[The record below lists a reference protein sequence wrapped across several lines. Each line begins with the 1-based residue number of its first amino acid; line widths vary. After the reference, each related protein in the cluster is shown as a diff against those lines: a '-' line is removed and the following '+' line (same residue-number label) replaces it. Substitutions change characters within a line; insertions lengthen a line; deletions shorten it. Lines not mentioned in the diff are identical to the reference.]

1 MLCFNSQIKIEKAVG
16 TVPGKFKGLA
26 FGKGYVIQKKAVPK
40 SGKII
45 FICRNFQ
52 AHIFMRINNL
62 QGRKYKMDKCPKCCF
77 ERNQGDKSCPQCGV
91 IYEIYDYYL
100 NQRKLDEEKE
110 KQYIVCPS
118 CGTDVL
124 KNSAVCPNC
133 EGLLCF
139 DSAAASYEERLE
151 RLKTY
156 SFGQTVLRE
165 REYFFEKIYT
175 EQEMNPQIRYFALY
189 SLLFSCTYGLVLG
202 MFAGKMQIMA
212 AFIKIPLLLFGTLGI
227 CLPALYLLNILVGS
241 KLSFRQTLTL
251 LLGSN
256 YLMSVFLASLSPIL
270 FFFIILTTA
279 KRFISILNVIIFC
292 IAGFFALRLIK
303 GGMRYL
309 TVRSDYSPKFF
320 IIEIW
325 FIIYVMVG
333 IQFAWILR
341 PFIGEKG
348 EKFAF
353 FRDIEGNFYLAISQI
368 ISDFFR

>member
-1 MLCFNSQIKIEKAVG
+1 
-16 TVPGKFKGLA
+16 
-26 FGKGYVIQKKAVPK
+26 
-40 SGKII
+40 
-45 FICRNFQ
+45 
-52 AHIFMRINNL
+52 
-62 QGRKYKMDKCPKCCF
+62 MDKCPKCCF
-77 ERNQGDKSCPQCGV
+77 ERKPEDKTCPQCGV

-124 KNSAVCPNC
+124 KNSTVCPNC

-139 DSAAASYEERLE
+139 DSAATSYEERLE

-189 SLLFSCTYGLVLG
+189 SLIFSCTYGFFLG
-202 MFAGKMQIMA
+202 MFTGKLQILA

-251 LLGSN
+251 LLGST
-256 YLMSVFLASLSPIL
+256 YVMSVFLASLSPIL
-270 FFFIILTTA
+270 FFFIILTAA
-279 KRFISILNVIIFC
+279 KRFISILNVVIFC
-292 IAGFFALRLIK
+292 IAGFFALRLIWK
-303 GGMRYL
+303 GMRYL

-320 IIEIW
+320 IIQIW
-325 FIIYVMVG
+325 FLIYIMVG
-333 IQFAWILR
+333 IQLAWILR

-348 EKFAF
+348 GEFAF
-353 FRDIEGNFYLAISQI
+353 FRNIEGNFYLAISKI